1 MNQRLKEK
9 IIESIECLEGFKPC
23 GPSSDPDEISNV
35 IYVFSIFI
43 KKFKYYAS
51 RIDDEF
57 LRKTIGDIDTRVS
70 TIYEVYDIFSDVRP
84 IMQDVKDYISEPSYS
99 TQASNDLYVSRTI
112 ITSLLD
118 VKNENFDLKKLV
130 QLCIEINSNYHKGN
144 YISVSLLI
152 RALINYIPPIFDSKT
167 FQQVVA
173 NSSRSIKEI
182 LKQLD
187 ENLRDIADFHTHQI
201 IRRREELPTKNQ
213 LEPYKG
219 NLEIL
224 LHEILIK
231 LTQ

>member
-1 MNQRLKEK
+1 MNQRLKDK
-9 IIESIECLEGFKPC
+9 IIESIQRLEDFKPC

-35 IYVFSIFI
+35 IYVFSIII
-43 KKFKYYAS
+43 KEFKYYAS

-57 LRKTIGDIDTRVS
+57 LRKSVEDIDTRVS
-70 TIYEVYDIFSDVRP
+70 TIYEVYETFSDVRP
-84 IMQDVKDYISEPSYS
+84 IIQDIQDYISEPSYEI
-99 TQASNDLYVSRTI
+99 QISNDLYVSKTI
-112 ITSLLD
+112 ITSLLEIQN
-118 VKNENFDLKKLV
+118 VNFDLKKLV
-130 QLCIEINSNYHKGN
+130 QICNEINSNYQKGN

-152 RALINYIPPIFDSKT
+152 RALINYIPPIFESKS

-173 NSSRSIKEI
+173 SSSRSVKEI

-201 IRRREELPTKNQ
+201 IRRREELPTRNQ

-231 LTQ
+231 LNQ